1 MTPAFD
7 RSERLN
13 AAAVALADSAR
24 RAAGAG
30 ELTKAMRL
38 LALADAMRKAARG
51 DWLGRK
57 LALKDARVLR
67 RAQQRRALRRNAE

>member
-1 MTPAFD
+1 MTPSPD
-7 RSERLN
+7 RTQRLN

-24 RAAGAG
+24 RAAGEG

-67 RAQQRRALRRNAE
+67 RAQQRRALRGAVG

>member
-13 AAAVALADSAR
+13 AAALALADSAR
-24 RAAGAG
+24 RAAGEG

>member
-1 MTPAFD
+1 MRPVFD

-13 AAAVALADSAR
+13 AAALALAESAR
-24 RAAGAG
+24 RAAGEG

-67 RAQQRRALRRNAE
+67 RAQQRRALRGTVG

>member
-1 MTPAFD
+1 MTAVFD
-7 RSERLN
+7 RTERLN

-24 RAAGAG
+24 RAAGEG
-30 ELTKAMRL
+30 ELAKAMRL

-57 LALKDARVLR
+57 LALKDARALR

>member
-1 MTPAFD
+1 MRPGFD
-7 RSERLN
+7 RAERLN
-13 AAAVALADSAR
+13 AAALALADSAR
-24 RAAGAG
+24 RAAGEG

>member
-1 MTPAFD
+1 MTPNTD
-7 RSERLN
+7 RTERLN
-13 AAAVALADSAR
+13 AAALALADSAR
-24 RAAGAG
+24 RAAGEG

>member
-1 MTPAFD
+1 MTPALD
-7 RSERLN
+7 RAERLN
-13 AAAVALADSAR
+13 AAALALADSAR
-24 RAAGAG
+24 RAAGEG

-67 RAQQRRALRRNAE
+67 RAQQRRALRGGAA